1 MVAMD
6 DRPDAGGNFDQ
17 PEDGR
22 DENGRLPQ
30 PLDAAHWPPTAGGP
44 AIVLPGQ
51 ALGQPHAELV
61 VPEPEPAAPAE
72 KVADAPTESAAA
84 PADADA
90 PQPGG
95 LTTKNTPVRGR
106 RSTA

>member
-1 MVAMD
+1 MVAID
-6 DRPDAGGNFDQ
+6 DRPDAGGNSDQ

-30 PLDAAHWPPTAGGP
+30 PLDAAHWPPTPGGP

-51 ALGQPHAELV
+51 PLGQPHAGLV
-61 VPEPEPAAPAE
+61 VPVPEPAADTPADVVPDEVPAE
-72 KVADAPTESAAA
+72 PVAE
-84 PADADA
+84 
-90 PQPGG
+90 PGG

-106 RSTA
+106 RAVAS

>member
-17 PEDGR
+17 PDDGR

-30 PLDAAHWPPTAGGP
+30 PLDAAHWPPSADGP

-51 ALGQPHAELV
+51 PLSQPHAELV
-61 VPEPEPAAPAE
+61 VPEPEPTVPTE
-72 KVADAPTESAAA
+72 KVADAPPE
-84 PADADA
+84 PADTVPDA